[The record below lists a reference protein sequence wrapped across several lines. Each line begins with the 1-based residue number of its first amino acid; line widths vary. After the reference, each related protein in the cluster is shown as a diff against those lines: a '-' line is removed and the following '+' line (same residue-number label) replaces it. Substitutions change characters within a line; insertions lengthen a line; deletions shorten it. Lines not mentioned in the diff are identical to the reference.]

1 MNTFFFFFLLK
12 NKKIKKLCSI
22 NAQSLNHKYY
32 QFQMKL
38 RGSLS
43 TTIRLIGRHVE
54 YMRKKFREKI
64 RSYEEGY
71 QSCLTAM

>member
-1 MNTFFFFFLLK
+1 
-12 NKKIKKLCSI
+12 
-22 NAQSLNHKYY
+22 
-32 QFQMKL
+32 MKL

-64 RSYEEGY
+64 GGYEEGY
-71 QSCLTAM
+71 QSCLTAMCIDKWHKARWVVVGQWP